1 MASELRLSG
10 LIDESIVDGPG
21 IRYVIF
27 TQGCPH
33 HCPGCHNPQT
43 HDFSGGFDCTVERL
57 FREILKNPM
66 LNGVTFS
73 GGDPMF
79 QAKGFA
85 ELARAIR
92 EQSSKSIWCFTGYL
106 FENLVKNP
114 EQLELLRQIDV
125 LVDGP
130 FVQALR
136 DEDLFFRGSSNQRII
151 NVQKSLKEGRVIE
164 LNLTTEN
171 PNPVL

>member
-1 MASELRLSG
+1 MPSCARHQGAEQQEHLVLYGLSLR
-10 LIDESIVDGPG
+10 
-21 IRYVIF
+21 
-27 TQGCPH
+27 
-33 HCPGCHNPQT
+33 
-43 HDFSGGFDCTVERL
+43 
-57 FREILKNPM
+57 
-66 LNGVTFS
+66 
-73 GGDPMF
+73 
-79 QAKGFA
+79 
-85 ELARAIR
+85 
-92 EQSSKSIWCFTGYL
+92 
-106 FENLVKNP
+106 NLVKNP

>member
-1 MASELRLSG
+1 
-10 LIDESIVDGPG
+10 
-21 IRYVIF
+21 
-27 TQGCPH
+27 
-33 HCPGCHNPQT
+33 
-43 HDFSGGFDCTVERL
+43 
-57 FREILKNPM
+57 
-66 LNGVTFS
+66 
-73 GGDPMF
+73 MF

-92 EQSSKSIWCFTGYL
+92 EQSSKNIWCFTGFL

-136 DEDLFFRGSSNQRII
+136 DEDLFFRGSSNQRLI